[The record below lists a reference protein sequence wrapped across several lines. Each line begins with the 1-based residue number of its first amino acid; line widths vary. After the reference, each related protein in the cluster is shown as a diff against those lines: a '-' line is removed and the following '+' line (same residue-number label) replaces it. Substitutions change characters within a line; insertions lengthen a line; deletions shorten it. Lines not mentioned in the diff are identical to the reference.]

1 MSKKK
6 ILGVVLIVLMLLGS
20 LSSCNRSQESSASTT
35 SGSTDTSSSPRV
47 VVAGH
52 TGNARTTYQVGM
64 EKFKEEVEKNTNG
77 RFRVEIYPQTLGG
90 DQELMQ
96 SLQIGTA
103 DFGEVNTSVLAS
115 IVPEL
120 GIFDLPFIFTS
131 RDQAYAVFD
140 GEIGDYFRQLVLDS
154 GSGLVPV
161 AYWENGFRNF
171 TNNVRP
177 IHNPDDMLALKMRS
191 MQSNIHLEA
200 FRLWGADPTPMSL
213 SESITAMQQGV
224 IDGQDNNIDTITAN
238 SMWEYQKYFSESW
251 HFYGNKM
258 LLFSNQFWSSLS
270 DEDKE
275 IFTNAAYAARD
286 AEREECMNR
295 YDQQLETLRSNGM
308 EIVPHDEIDTEAFMV
323 RVEPIYESY
332 TAQYGDEYV
341 NAIREIGKE
350 V

>member
-1 MSKKK
+1 MKVKKGLLVLLVALLALLLLIPSCSKNE
-6 ILGVVLIVLMLLGS
+6 GN
-20 LSSCNRSQESSASTT
+20 SSGAATSSSSSAS
-35 SGSTDTSSSPRV
+35 SVKPRT

-52 TGNARTTYQVGM
+52 TGNDRTTYQVGM

-77 RFRVEIYPQTLGG
+77 RYVVEIYPQTLGG

-103 DFGEVNTSVLAS
+103 DFGEVNTTVLAS

-120 GIFDLPFIFTS
+120 GVFDLPFIFET
-131 RDQAYAVFD
+131 REQAYAVFD
-140 GEIGDYFRQLVLDS
+140 GEIGDYYRNLLQEA
-154 GSGLVPV
+154 SGLVPV
-161 AYWENGFRNF
+161 AYWENGFRCF
-171 TNNVRP
+171 TNDVRP
-177 IHNPDDMLALKMRS
+177 ISKPEDMLALKMRS

-238 SMWEYQKYFSESW
+238 SMWEYQDYFAESW

-258 LLFSNQFWSSLS
+258 LLFSQQFWSSLS

-275 IFTNAAYAARD
+275 IFTNAALAARD
-286 AEREECMNR
+286 AERAECMAR
-295 YDQQLETLRSNGM
+295 YDKQLQTLADNGM
-308 EIVPHDEIDTEAFMV
+308 QITYHDEIDVDAFKA
-323 RVEPIYESY
+323 RVEPIYDEY
-332 TAQYGDEYV
+332 IAQYGDEYV
-341 NAIREIGKE
+341 NAIRNM
-350 V
+350 